1 MDSVLLSKITITA
14 IRNFP
19 ASARSFE
26 SLTEFVTSVAKIWFD
41 TKSEQLEFLTNVCS
55 VVEGEGLIV
64 ESESPDIIA
73 RPATMPA
80 PVIHTQ
86 IVYNLVLPPAVP
98 AAPAPAP
105 TAAVAAAAPAPTPT
119 AAVAEAAVA
128 EAAET
133 PVPMAAAHVPETEKE
148 WFTIVEEEKEVEV
161 KEEKQ
166 TYASLFPPL
175 PSKPVAAAPA
185 PRKSETAAEFVR
197 RYLME
202 NADQTVTTR
211 DLGRVIRPPKAKD
224 GEAPH
229 MIKWLRSLPF
239 VDILGHSDFGGNII
253 KLRTPGANWY
263 MLDSKQHIAGPY
275 TLADIKKQ
283 CAGAPKKIRHGN
295 SGKFQMSTEFA
306 MTA

>member
-1 MDSVLLSKITITA
+1 MDSVLLSNISIIA

-41 TKSEQLEFLTNVCS
+41 TKSEQLEFLTHVCS

-86 IVYNLVLPPAVP
+86 IVYNLVLPPA
-98 AAPAPAP
+98 APAPM
-105 TAAVAAAAPAPTPT
+105 
-119 AAVAEAAVA
+119 AAVAEAAATETAVA
-128 EAAET
+128 ETAVAAAHVPETAVAET
-133 PVPMAAAHVPETEKE
+133 AVAAAHVPETEKE

-161 KEEKQ
+161 KEEKP

-185 PRKSETAAEFVR
+185 PKKSETPAEFVR

-211 DLGRVIRPPKAKD
+211 DLGRVIRPPKDKN

-229 MIKWLRSLPF
+229 MIKWLRTLPF
-239 VDILGHSDFGGNII
+239 VDILGHSELGGNII

-263 MLDSKQHIAGPY
+263 MLDSKQHIAGPF

-283 CAGAPKKIRHGN
+283 CAASPKKIRHGS

>member
-1 MDSVLLSKITITA
+1 LKKILIGGAGGAPSEGVIKSLKHWPRREKILGMGSSKIDLTLSKA
-14 IRNFP
+14 DY
-19 ASARSFE
+19 
-26 SLTEFVTSVAKIWFD
+26 K
-41 TKSEQLEFLTNVCS
+41 
-55 VVEGEGLIV
+55 
-64 ESESPDIIA
+64 
-73 RPATMPA
+73 
-80 PVIHTQ
+80 
-86 IVYNLVLPPAVP
+86 
-98 AAPAPAP
+98 
-105 TAAVAAAAPAPTPT
+105 
-119 AAVAEAAVA
+119 
-128 EAAET
+128 
-133 PVPMAAAHVPETEKE
+133 
-148 WFTIVEEEKEVEV
+148 
-161 KEEKQ
+161 
-166 TYASLFPPL
+166 
-175 PSKPVAAAPA
+175 
-185 PRKSETAAEFVR
+185 
-197 RYLME
+197 YLME

-239 VDILGHSDFGGNII
+239 VDILGHSEFGGNIV